1 LNIFLKK
8 LYISFSTNIGRGGIL
23 VRPEGFI
30 KENYNNDVE
39 RAILNDLYIMR
50 NCDPFSVSEITQ
62 RLLNR
67 YICKDCL
74 CLFKSLLKTELS
86 CPGCHS
92 KNTLLLLAPKSDV
105 AERTMRNHLKRL
117 NDKGDLEKTSKTPT
131 GERGRAPDVYS
142 LSESFKT
149 RLEDYLNRKEMKLG
163 LLMNATIR
171 CNDPMQ
177 CSDPTCKICANAGIK
192 TRWDQKM
199 GRSLPLVD

>member
-1 LNIFLKK
+1 
-8 LYISFSTNIGRGGIL
+8 L

-30 KENYNNDVE
+30 KDNYSNDVE

-50 NCDPFSVSEITQ
+50 NCDPFSVLEMTH

-67 YICKDCL
+67 YVCKNCM
-74 CLFKSLLKTELS
+74 CLFQSLLKTEMS
-86 CPGCHS
+86 CPECNS
-92 KNTLLLLAPKSDV
+92 RNILLLLSPDSDV

-117 NDKGDLEKTSKTPT
+117 NDMGDLKKILKAPT

-142 LSESFKT
+142 LSDSFKT

-163 LLMNATIR
+163 ILTNATIR

-177 CSDPTCKICANAGIK
+177 CTDRTCKICANAGIK
-192 TRWDQKM
+192 IRWNQKEI
-199 GRSLPLVD
+199 